1 MPTAKTVTQNT
12 PRYTDSETG
21 APCFTAV
28 EDMFGWHIRHNGSI
42 IRTGYDKDTAEA
54 VAFRLNE
61 VLSDA

>member
-1 MPTAKTVTQNT
+1 MPTAKPVTPNT
-12 PRYTDSETG
+12 PPLAGFEP
-21 APCFTAV
+21 AFVAV